1 MDNRLLDLM
10 ERMAEWREAR
20 LPNCKGRIPADIWA
34 EAVELA
40 YIEGL
45 ATVSK
50 ALKLD
55 YASLKK
61 KMVDLPAKPTMRPAI
76 GGGFVELISPFSDLG
91 ECVVEVQSPRGAR
104 LKIQM
109 NGATSSGLAALIREF
124 ST

>member
-1 MDNRLLDLM
+1 
-10 ERMAEWREAR
+10 
-20 LPNCKGRIPADIWA
+20 
-34 EAVELA
+34 
-40 YIEGL
+40 
-45 ATVSK
+45 
-50 ALKLD
+50 
-55 YASLKK
+55 
-61 KMVDLPAKPTMRPAI
+61 MVDLPARPAARPAI